1 MFLPCPPREQPL
13 CQATAVSFCPRP
25 KTVPRELF
33 HNPLPE
39 ASSSISHV
47 TLYFKYTCPSIDCLL
62 CGAVELGTQQKHL
75 ETWED
80 GWNERED
87 LVEVSHEVAGA
98 SPRIDTPLRL
108 RKELKEGFQNEHFQ
122 LPLNKNAS
130 FFV

>member
-1 MFLPCPPREQPL
+1 M
-13 CQATAVSFCPRP
+13 
-25 KTVPRELF
+25 
-33 HNPLPE
+33 
-39 ASSSISHV
+39 
-47 TLYFKYTCPSIDCLL
+47 
-62 CGAVELGTQQKHL
+62 ELGTQQKHL
-75 ETWED
+75 ETQED

-108 RKELKEGFQNEHFQ
+108 WKELKEGFQNEHFQ